1 MYVLL
6 GLYLTY
12 VWWQRVRHIDLQ
24 HAWQGF
30 SPLIYVYQKF
40 QPENFIHD
48 FPNGT
53 EAYDAS
59 LVMRLYPWL
68 YSSFGI
74 KPEAVV
80 PVFIA
85 VEHILFAVAVIVLTR
100 TLRPKTS
107 KVVPVLVTI
116 LLLAS
121 NAPNMN
127 LARFGIV
134 YGLYYVAAHSFR
146 LLAIAA
152 LLKGRYFLA
161 GVLILITFLNHPT
174 IGLMGG
180 VFLFAASLARP
191 IKLFKFKY
199 LGFAVLLSA
208 IAFLWISLVLS
219 SGAHLTGDI
228 PKDVWF
234 SLSKMSSVHW
244 YPVDYGHFTF
254 NHQERF
260 IPFLSLSLLFVY
272 YFTRTPLDEKKRRI
286 LYGCL
291 AMLCLVCIG
300 VAFSMTQLSTT
311 IVKLS
316 LHRANDVITFIGI
329 VYVTDGLWQEIR
341 QGSVWRRPVAS
352 AILISPLVFKPGF
365 PLALSIILTSP
376 TIFRFLRQRDRS
388 LHTLSVTLL
397 TVVCIIL
404 IGLYALYGMLDS
416 WKLSAYTGLASKYF
430 LLMFIVVLVA
440 VPLLLLKA
448 LHLNLFKYLVLILF
462 LGLAYL
468 WQENQS
474 LSSQEFALKRDYYRV
489 QIWAKNNTQKS
500 ALFMVDP
507 TIYYG
512 WRDYSHRSSFG
523 NLREWIL
530 LSCCVYES
538 DFDVY
543 QEGMR
548 RFREFQLDIDEYLE
562 VEPSLLGFRQLNDA
576 IRERYYSLDDSWRL
590 NINQAY
596 DVDYF
601 VLLKD
606 RMKYN
611 GDLPII
617 YQNDGFVVLKASSGA
632 SYQETPENL
641 DLGRYSSQ

>member
-1 MYVLL
+1 M
-6 GLYLTY
+6 TY

-40 QPENFIHD
+40 QPENFIRD
-48 FPNGT
+48 FPNGA

-80 PVFIA
+80 PIFIA
-85 VEHILFAVAVIVLTR
+85 VEHILFATAIIILTR
-100 TLRPKTS
+100 TLKPKTS

-121 NAPNMN
+121 YAPNMN

-134 YGLYYVAAHSFR
+134 YGLYYVTAHSFR

-161 GVLILITFLNHPT
+161 GVLILMTFLNHPT

-180 VFLFAASLARP
+180 IFLFSASLARP
-191 IKLFKFKY
+191 IKIFKLRY
-199 LGFAVLLSA
+199 LGFAILLSA
-208 IAFLWISLVLS
+208 TAFLWISLVVS
-219 SGAHLTGDI
+219 PEAHLANEI
-228 PKDVWF
+228 PKDIWF
-234 SLSKMSSVHW
+234 SFSKLGSVHW

-260 IPFLSLSLLFVY
+260 IPFLSLTLLFVY

-286 LYGCL
+286 FYGCL
-291 AMLCLVCIG
+291 AMVSLVCIG
-300 VAFSMTQLSTT
+300 VVFSMTQLSTT

-316 LHRANDVITFIGI
+316 LHRANDIITFISI
-329 VYVTDGLWQEIR
+329 IYVTDGLWQEIR
-341 QGSVWRRPVAS
+341 QGYVWRRPVAS

-376 TIFRFLRQRDRS
+376 IVFRFLRQRDRS
-388 LHTLSVTLL
+388 LHTLSVTSLI
-397 TVVCIIL
+397 VVCITL
-404 IGLYALYGMLDS
+404 VGLYALHGMLDS
-416 WKLSAYTGLASKYF
+416 WKISAYTGLASKYF
-430 LLMFIVVLVA
+430 LLVPIVLVVVVL
-440 VPLLLLKA
+440 LLRL
-448 LHLNLFKYLVLILF
+448 LHLNLLKNLVLVLF

-468 WQENQS
+468 WQESQS
-474 LSSQEFALKRDYYRV
+474 LSSQEIALRRDYYRV

-530 LSCCVYES
+530 LSCCVYKS
-538 DFDVY
+538 DFNVY

-548 RFREFQLDIDEYLE
+548 RFREFQIDIDKYLE

-576 IRERYYSLDDSWRL
+576 IREKYYSLDDSWRL
-590 NINQAY
+590 NINQTY
-596 DVDYF
+596 GVDYF
-601 VLLKD
+601 LLIKD
-606 RMKYN
+606 RMN
-611 GDLPII
+611 HNSDFPII
-617 YQNDGFVVLKASSGA
+617 YQNDSFVVLHTSSDA
-632 SYQETPENL
+632 SYQETFENL
-641 DLGRYSSQ
+641 NSVNMKFAL